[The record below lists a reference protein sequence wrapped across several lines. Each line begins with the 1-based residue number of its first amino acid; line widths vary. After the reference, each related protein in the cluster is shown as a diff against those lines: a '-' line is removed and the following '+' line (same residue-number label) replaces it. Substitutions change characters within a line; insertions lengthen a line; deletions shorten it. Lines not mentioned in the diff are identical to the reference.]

1 MTPTPDPLRC
11 TFCRHEIRCS
21 VQPAPALDVE
31 RLARAEHKRN
41 LSGGDERCYHS
52 TYSGNDCERIA
63 RFLAREY
70 AALAEPQ
77 PAPALDAHRELAARF
92 WIHYRCGMV
101 GCEIVE
107 QHEHGGGQ
115 PMREMTP
122 DELAARES

>member
-1 MTPTPDPLRC
+1 MTPTPDPLPSGLTPAQALGVALSC
-11 TFCRHEIRCS
+11 GPMTNEAMDKAQAAAVPMLAHLEAMGYALA
-21 VQPAPALDVE
+21 QPAPALDFI
-31 RLARAEHKRN
+31 
-41 LSGGDERCYHS
+41 
-52 TYSGNDCERIA
+52 TW
-63 RFLAREY
+63 
-70 AALAEPQ
+70 
-77 PAPALDAHRELAARF
+77 ELAARF